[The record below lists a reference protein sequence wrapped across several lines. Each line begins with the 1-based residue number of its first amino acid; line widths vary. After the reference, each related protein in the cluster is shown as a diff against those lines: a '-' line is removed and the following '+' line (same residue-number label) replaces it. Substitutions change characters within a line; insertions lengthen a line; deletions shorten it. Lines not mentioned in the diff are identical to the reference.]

1 MDPLTIALI
10 AGGGLAR
17 GIGGA
22 ISQGAQSKALFGE
35 QQQARLAELRR
46 LEEMNALGLTGA
58 ERQALEQALLNPAQ
72 AAQREQNQRNQ
83 ALLSSFNLGASK
95 GIRDIL
101 AAQEG
106 QQALAG
112 KAAEKVAAA
121 QLKAQQADEKEMRAL
136 EARQD
141 AAAGA
146 QQAAIGAFVGGLG
159 GAADTAL
166 RAQALSEMTAL
177 RAGSDVGL
185 DATTIKLLE
194 EF

>member
-46 LEEMNALGLTGA
+46 LEEMNALGLTGK
-58 ERQALEQALLNPAQ
+58 EREALEAALLNPAQ

-95 GIRDIL
+95 GIRDVL
-101 AAQEG
+101 AQQEQKETLAGQAAQ
-106 QQALAG
+106 
-112 KAAEKVAAA
+112 KVAAA
-121 QLKAQQADEKEMRAL
+121 QLKAQAADEAEMRQL

-141 AAAGA
+141 GAAAA
-146 QQAAIGAFVGGLG
+146 RQAAVGAFVGGLG

-166 RAQALSEMTAL
+166 RAQALDEMTKL
-177 RAGSDVGL
+177 RVQNDLGVDEETL
-185 DATTIKLLE
+185 KLIG

>member
-22 ISQGAQSKALFGE
+22 ISQQAQSKALFGE
-35 QQQARLAELRR
+35 QQQKRLAELRR
-46 LEEMNALGLTGA
+46 LEEMNALGLTSS
-58 ERQALEQALLNPAQ
+58 EREALETALLNPAQ
-72 AAQREQNQRNQ
+72 AAQREQQQRNQ

-101 AAQEG
+101 AQQE
-106 QQALAG
+106 QAETLQG

-121 QLKAQQADEKEMRAL
+121 QLAAIQRDEKEMQAL
-136 EARQD
+136 GARQD

-146 QQAAIGAFVGGLG
+146 TQAAIGAFIGGLG

-177 RAGSDVGL
+177 RAGSDLGL